1 MKINLKIAKLAFL
14 FSLLF
19 FANTHLL
26 ADDGALIQ
34 ALENSNRMSSV
45 VIVLLIFSFA
55 LFEITFYFYRFKK
68 EHSQTT
74 EFKKEHSQTTETS
87 SNNEPE
93 RHQQSLKGADTNYIN
108 LRESFNNLSDEFK
121 ILRQDIEKK
130 DEEITR
136 YKEGYDAGKVKKYF
150 KKFVSVDL
158 VIKEYIND
166 NKIDLEGL
174 NDIQGEMEEALAE
187 YDIEVFYPK
196 LGDDYRTTKGVAEV
210 SEKQKIET
218 SNKDEHLN
226 IAKVIEP
233 GYRRK
238 IDDGLSNE
246 VEPRFQ
252 IITDAKVAI
261 YVYKQSE

>member
-1 MKINLKIAKLAFL
+1 MVTMKTNFKITKLAFL

-19 FANTHLL
+19 LANTHLL

-74 EFKKEHSQTTETS
+74 ETS

-93 RHQQSLKGADTNYIN
+93 KHQQSLNGADTNYIN

-150 KKFVSVDL
+150 KKFTFVDS

-174 NDIQGEMEEALAE
+174 DDIHVQMEEALAE
-187 YDIEVFYPK
+187 YGIEIFYPK
-196 LGDDYRTTKGVAEV
+196 LGDDYRTEKGVADL
-210 SEKQKIET
+210 SEKQKIIT
-218 SNKDEHLN
+218 NNKDEHFN
-226 IAKVIEP
+226 IAKVIQP

-238 IDDGLSNE
+238 IDDGLIDGD
-246 VEPRFQ
+246 EPQFQ

-261 YVYKQSE
+261 YVYKSSE

>member
-1 MKINLKIAKLAFL
+1 MVTMKINLKIAKLAFL

-19 FANTHLL
+19 LANTHLL
-26 ADDGALIQ
+26 ADDSALIQ

-68 EHSQTT
+68 EHP
-74 EFKKEHSQTTETS
+74 QTTETS

-93 RHQQSLKGADTNYIN
+93 KHQQSLNGADTNYIN

-238 IDDGLSNE
+238 IDDRLSDGG
-246 VEPRFQ
+246 EPRFQ

>member
-1 MKINLKIAKLAFL
+1 MKINFKVAKLAFL

-19 FANTHLL
+19 LANTHLL
-26 ADDGALIQ
+26 ADDGALIK
-34 ALENSNRMSSV
+34 ALEKSNSM
-45 VIVLLIFSFA
+45 IFMLITLLILSFA
-55 LFEITFYFYRFKK
+55 LFEITFYFYKFKK
-68 EHSQTT
+68 LHSQTT
-74 EFKKEHSQTTETS
+74 EIS

-93 RHQQSLKGADTNYIN
+93 KHQQSLNGADTNYIK

-136 YKEGYDAGKVKKYF
+136 YKEGYDSGKVKKYF

-174 NDIQGEMEEALAE
+174 NDIQGQMEEALAE

-196 LGDDYRTTKGVAEV
+196 PGDDYRTTKGVAEV

-238 IDDGLSNE
+238 IDDGLSNGG
-246 VEPRFQ
+246 EPRFQ

-261 YVYKQSE
+261 YVYKKSE

>member
-1 MKINLKIAKLAFL
+1 MTINFKVAKLAFL

-19 FANTHLL
+19 IVNTHLL
-26 ADDGALIQ
+26 ADDGTINKT
-34 ALENSNRMSSV
+34 LEDINIIT
-45 VIVLLIFSFA
+45 IVLIILLILLS
-55 LFEITFYFYRFKK
+55 LVDEIASYFYR
-68 EHSQTT
+68 
-74 EFKKEHSQTTETS
+74 FKKEHSQTTETS

-93 RHQQSLKGADTNYIN
+93 KHQQSLNGADTNYIK

-130 DEEITR
+130 DKEITR
-136 YKEGYDAGKVKKYF
+136 YKEGYDSGKVKKYF

-196 LGDDYRTTKGVAEV
+196 SGDDYRTTKGVAEV

-238 IDDGLSNE
+238 IDDGLSDGA
-246 VEPRFQ
+246 EPRFQ

>member
-1 MKINLKIAKLAFL
+1 MVTMKINFKVAKLAFL

-19 FANTHLL
+19 LANTHLL
-26 ADDGALIQ
+26 ADDAALIK
-34 ALENSNRMSSV
+34 ALENSYRMTSV
-45 VIVLLIFSFA
+45 VIVLLLLSFA
-55 LFEITFYFYRFKK
+55 LFEITFYFYKFKK
-68 EHSQTT
+68 LHSQTT
-74 EFKKEHSQTTETS
+74 EIS

-93 RHQQSLKGADTNYIN
+93 KHQQSLNGADTNYIK

-136 YKEGYDAGKVKKYF
+136 YKEGYDAGKVKNYF
-150 KKFVSVDL
+150 SKFTFVDS

-174 NDIQGEMEEALAE
+174 DDIQVQMEEALAE

-196 LGDDYRTTKGVAEV
+196 LGDDYRTAKGVADL
-210 SEKQKIET
+210 SERQKIET
-218 SNKDEHLN
+218 SNKDEHFN
-226 IAKVIEP
+226 IAKVIGP

-238 IDDGLSNE
+238 IDDGLSDGA
-246 VEPRFQ
+246 EPRFQ

-261 YVYKQSE
+261 YVYKPSE